1 MAMTTETE
9 TAAYILD
16 EQIGFILRLVQ
27 QRHAA
32 IFSEC
37 FESDLTPTQWA
48 VISKLKQIG
57 ECSQNLLGR
66 HTAMDVAT
74 IQGVVDRLKKR
85 DLLISKPDPDDRRRV
100 VLSLSGE
107 GEALFQRRRQSA
119 IEATEATLAPL
130 NAAERRQLNDLLQKM
145 I

>member
-1 MAMTTETE
+1 MTTETE
-9 TAAYILD
+9 SAAGYVLD

-27 QRHAA
+27 QRHTTL
-32 IFSEC
+32 FSEC
-37 FESDLTPTQWA
+37 FENDLTPTQWA

-107 GEALFQRRRQSA
+107 GEALFQRRVKSA
-119 IEATEATLAPL
+119 FEATEATLSPL
-130 NAAERRQLNDLLQKM
+130 NAAERRQLRDLLQKM

>member
-1 MAMTTETE
+1 MTKETE
-9 TAAYILD
+9 TTAYQLD
-16 EQIGFILRLVQ
+16 DQIGFILRLAQ
-27 QRHAA
+27 QRHTA

-37 FESDLTPTQWA
+37 FENDLTPTQWA

-57 ECSQNLLGR
+57 ACSQNLLGR

-85 DLLISKPDPDDRRRV
+85 DLLVSKPDPDDRRRV
-100 VLSLSGE
+100 VLSLSSE
-107 GEALFQRRRQSA
+107 GEALFERRLKSA
-119 IEATEATLAPL
+119 VEATEATLAPL
-130 NAAERRQLNDLLQKM
+130 NAAERRQLHDLLLKM

>member
-1 MAMTTETE
+1 MTTETE
-9 TAAYILD
+9 TASGYVLD

-27 QRHAA
+27 QRHTT
-32 IFSEC
+32 IFSDC
-37 FESDLTPTQWA
+37 FENDLTPTQWA

-85 DLLISKPDPDDRRRV
+85 NLLISKPDPDDRRRV
-100 VLSLSGE
+100 VLSLSEE
-107 GEALFQRRRQSA
+107 GEALFHRRVGSA
-119 IEATEATLAPL
+119 VEATEATLSPL
-130 NAAERRQLNDLLQKM
+130 NSAERRQLHDLLQKM